1 RERNVNVM
9 PPYKVMQVTL
19 VPDAKNISRLISSD
33 YTELISEYEEHNQR
47 KNVKA
52 YSNLSLVDFMSED
65 ENGNMR
71 CIILTVVENFVLS
84 INHQQ
89 DLEELP
95 FDVFIYVIQN
105 NQVVKECKWKGR

>member
-1 RERNVNVM
+1 
-9 PPYKVMQVTL
+9 MQVIL
-19 VPDAKNISRLISSD
+19 VPDKKNISRLISSD
-33 YTELISEYEEHNQR
+33 YTELMNEYEGNNQR

-65 ENGNMR
+65 GNGNTR
-71 CIILTVVENFVLS
+71 CIILTVDENFVLS

-95 FDVFIYVIQN
+95 FDIFIYIIQN
-105 NQVVKECKWKGR
+105 NQVVRM

>member
-1 RERNVNVM
+1 MGVELLSSEVN
-9 PPYKVMQVTL
+9 
-19 VPDAKNISRLISSD
+19 
-33 YTELISEYEEHNQR
+33 NQR

-65 ENGNMR
+65 GDGNTR
-71 CIILTVVENFVLS
+71 CIILAVDENFVLS

-95 FDVFIYVIQN
+95 FDIFIYVIQN
-105 NQVVKECKWKGR
+105 NQAVKECKWKGK